1 MIVQRSVR
9 SWVGIHLLDIDT
21 MELYEKPY
29 DHTNSGFNIQGQ
41 DGKVDSVSM
50 GGLVT

>member
-9 SWVGIHLLDIDT
+9 SGVGIHLLDIDT

-29 DHTNSGFNIQGQ
+29 DHGSSGFNIQGQ
-41 DGKVDSVSM
+41 DGKVDSVAM